1 MKIYD
6 GLVKKENSKEL
17 EKFLLRE
24 DFPWFYTNSSSG
36 DSKKVKD
43 KDVKSIRVVCLK
55 CGGGRCESIDGKIC
69 FGGSGSAV
77 A

>member
-1 MKIYD
+1 MK
-6 GLVKKENSKEL
+6 
-17 EKFLLRE
+17 
-24 DFPWFYTNSSSG
+24 
-36 DSKKVKD
+36 SKKVKD